1 MDLLEIEEQIG
12 YDIGSHYLKLFLK
25 DDLEFE
31 PNIQN
36 LGLKIILLLH
46 FEKQNKMLSNN
57 KQFIEQCKLRSTTKV
72 FDELSSHSSMYEM
85 MILGATQIIRLAANS

>member
-46 FEKQNKMLSNN
+46 FEK
-57 KQFIEQCKLRSTTKV
+57 
-72 FDELSSHSSMYEM
+72 
-85 MILGATQIIRLAANS
+85 